1 MATATIE
8 TIGDRLHVLHQQNL
22 TTLTASRYW
31 PQNTDSAKLPM
42 IVPIPR
48 NATRRR
54 VDDTLK
60 EVTRTWGLVV
70 LAGKWESG
78 IPTQSTQRLAE
89 TLFSALEA
97 VYDPRDRLQVTA
109 AQPQLFDNLVSAQL
123 AEDIGIGDRDG
134 LATLEYSLV
143 VTYYTSFSL
152 I

>member
-1 MATATIE
+1 
-8 TIGDRLHVLHQQNL
+8 
-22 TTLTASRYW
+22 
-31 PQNTDSAKLPM
+31 M

-89 TLFSALEA
+89 TLFGALEA